1 MLSNRIEDLI
11 QIIKAKLSEVTEEQ
25 SVGESASTG
34 KKGINESII
43 LLDKDKKKFLFKPAN
58 GEHTSKWR
66 KIPPHCQYTR
76 ERAAY
81 LISVTLGWDMV
92 PHSVIKAYKN
102 EVGSLQDWVSNTTK
116 SDKTL
121 EKYAP
126 EYVWKAGLFDI
137 IIGNC
142 DRHSGNWLTIK
153 DKPILIDHGYS
164 MPVAADGSPRSVILS
179 RFAYKIWGQKI
190 PQQLLPDIAILK
202 DRDLQEHIGDLVGP
216 EACKLF
222 NQRIQELL
230 DTGTAEVSKYTV
242 TKKVKGI
249 PSEK

>member
-1 MLSNRIEDLI
+1 
-11 QIIKAKLSEVTEEQ
+11 VTEEK
-25 SVGESASTG
+25 SVGESSSTG
-34 KKGINESII
+34 IKGVNESII

-66 KIPPHCQYTR
+66 KIPPHCQYSR

-81 LISVTLGWDMV
+81 LVSVVLGWDMV

-102 EVGSLQDWVSNTTK
+102 EVGSLQDWVEGTTK

-142 DRHSGNWLTIK
+142 DRHSKNWLTMK
-153 DKPILIDHGYS
+153 DRPILIDHGYS
-164 MPVAADGSPRSVILS
+164 MPVSADGSPRSVILS
-179 RFAYKIWGQKI
+179 RFAYKIWGQQI
-190 PQQLLPDIAILK
+190 PQPLLQDIAKLK
-202 DRDLQEHIGDLVGP
+202 GGELQEHLRDLVGP

-222 NQRIQELL
+222 NERVKELL
-230 DTGTAEVSKYTV
+230 DTGKAEVSKYRV
-242 TKKVKGI
+242 AKKIKSV
-249 PSEK
+249 PPEK

>member
-1 MLSNRIEDLI
+1 
-11 QIIKAKLSEVTEEQ
+11 
-25 SVGESASTG
+25 
-34 KKGINESII
+34 
-43 LLDKDKKKFLFKPAN
+43 
-58 GEHTSKWR
+58 
-66 KIPPHCQYTR
+66 
-76 ERAAY
+76 
-81 LISVTLGWDMV
+81 MV

-190 PQQLLPDIAILK
+190 PQQLLPEIAKLK